1 MRAILLRLLA
11 ITFVI
16 TQVVTPNVSAQQV
29 PDVSELALPGGQV
42 QTDSRPQIFG
52 LGGDIQVV
60 VKLADLS
67 LAEAYG
73 KNAKKLGG
81 NLNASQQRD
90 YLAQL
95 AQKQDAISVQIRNLG
110 GRELGRLTKA
120 HNAVIVAINP
130 SQVPAVAALPG
141 VLTVRQ
147 LHDYALDLSET
158 VPYIGAKAV
167 QDAGF
172 NGAGVRVAVL
182 DTGIDYTHKV
192 FGGPGT
198 AAAYQAAYEEHDNRR
213 SFSNK

>member
-1 MRAILLRLLA
+1 MKVKRRTTPARRSELTFLNHHCVRKSMRAILLRLLA

-147 LHDYALDLSET
+147 LHDYAL
-158 VPYIGAKAV
+158 
-167 QDAGF
+167 
-172 NGAGVRVAVL
+172 
-182 DTGIDYTHKV
+182 H
-192 FGGPGT
+192 
-198 AAAYQAAYEEHDNRR
+198 
-213 SFSNK
+213 